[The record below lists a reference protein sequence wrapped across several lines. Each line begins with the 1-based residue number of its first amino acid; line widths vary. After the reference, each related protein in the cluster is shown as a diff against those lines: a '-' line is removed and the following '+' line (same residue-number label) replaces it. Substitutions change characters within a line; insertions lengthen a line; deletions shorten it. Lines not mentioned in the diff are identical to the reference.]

1 MPASTTSPTLTT
13 ELRAHLEAS
22 GRALLGAIVGL
33 DEEGFRART
42 RSSQWSPAEVLAH
55 LLASERLYVGWA
67 QAALEEDNLV
77 LPPVAQDEQE
87 QQAKLAQ
94 QMAVPQILHGLLAQR
109 RDTMQLLMALSSEQ
123 LTRTL
128 SYPGRG
134 SFGLGLLFEKAAA
147 HEEEHAAQI
156 RSLRGAGAP

>member
-1 MPASTTSPTLTT
+1 MPASTTSSTLPT

-22 GRALLGAIVGL
+22 RRALLDAIAGL

-42 RSSQWSPAEVLAH
+42 RSSQWSPVEVLAH
-55 LLASERLYVGWA
+55 LLASERLYMGWA

-77 LPPVAQDEQE
+77 LQPVAQDEQE

-94 QMAVPQILHGLLAQR
+94 QMAAPQILHGLLAQR
-109 RDTMQLLMALSSEQ
+109 RDTMQL
-123 LTRTL
+123 TRTL
-128 SYPGRG
+128 SYPERG
-134 SFGLGLLFEKAAA
+134 MFGLGLLFEKAAT

-156 RSLRGAGAP
+156 RTLRGAGAP